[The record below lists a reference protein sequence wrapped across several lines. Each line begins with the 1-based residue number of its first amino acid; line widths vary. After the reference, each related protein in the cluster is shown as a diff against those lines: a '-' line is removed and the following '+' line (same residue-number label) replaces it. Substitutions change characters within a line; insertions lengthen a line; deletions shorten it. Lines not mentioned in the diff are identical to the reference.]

1 MLNLLPTLESS
12 CDIVTYALDETG
24 VSVESDNH
32 ASWSIVGHPPILE
45 KNCSHKG
52 LNIVGSTA
60 ILNNYHIVNDIYP
73 STKSITSKEIK
84 SHIQQLLD
92 INEDKKVVIFLDN
105 ARTHNSIEMQKF
117 YFDNKDFLEVVF
129 LPKYSPYM
137 NPQEHIWRDLKAKL
151 YKPSS
156 RSSIYELTI
165 DINCI
170 FDELNSN
177 KEEIR
182 SLADA
187 RNYLL

>member
-1 MLNLLPTLESS
+1 MLSLLPILESS
-12 CDIVTYALDETG
+12 SNIVTYALDETG
-24 VSVESDNH
+24 VSIESDNH
-32 ASWSIVGHPPILE
+32 TSWSVIGHPPILE
-45 KNCSHKG
+45 KNCMHKG

-60 ILNNYHIVNDIYP
+60 VLNNHHIVNDIYP

-84 SHIQQLLD
+84 VHMQHLLD

-105 ARTHNSIEMQKF
+105 ARTHKSLEMQKF
-117 YFDNKDFLEVVF
+117 YFDNKDFLEVIF

-137 NPQEHIWRDLKAKL
+137 NPQEHIWRYLKAKL

-156 RSSIYELTI
+156 RISIYELTT
-165 DINCI
+165 DTNCI

-177 KEEIR
+177 KEKIH

-187 RNYLL
+187 RHYLL